1 MLDKNLKWNQQHRR
15 LSSKNKTIIKK
26 DDVKSL
32 PKPPQAQEK
41 PSQIEQK
48 QEETKDNEE
57 DSESI
62 KSENSEKS
70 IIEPSSKQVVIEQ
83 IVEEE
88 KEDENYKEVA
98 ILPAGTSFGELALI
112 SHKPRAATIRAK
124 VDSHFAVLEKA
135 DYQKVY
141 GVIQEKILNRK
152 VNFFKNLTIFSDW
165 TRGAVAKATY
175 YFTEK
180 EYSRG
185 HLVYKELDIWKH
197 TYVVIEGEF
206 EATKS
211 TRMVNEAE
219 EEEHI
224 MKEYVKQIKP
234 SNRLNKSKL
243 EEIQKNRAHRKR
255 ESLFESWDRRI
266 RPQTGNNSSFGSSMS
281 HKQK

>member
-1 MLDKNLKWNQQHRR
+1 M
-15 LSSKNKTIIKK
+15 
-26 DDVKSL
+26 
-32 PKPPQAQEK
+32 PKPPQAEEK
-41 PSQIEQK
+41 PSQAEQK
-48 QEETKDNEE
+48 QEENKDNGE

-70 IIEPSSKQVVIEQ
+70 IIEPSSKQVFIEQ

-98 ILPAGTSFGELALI
+98 ILPAGASFGELALI

-124 VDSHFAVLEKA
+124 VDSHFAILEKA

-180 EYSRG
+180 EYSRS
-185 HLVYKELDIWKH
+185 HLVYKELDPWKH

-255 ESLFESWDRRI
+255 ESLFESWDRKI